1 MGGPNAKRLSPC
13 KKGRTSHHPKSA
25 GYSVGFV
32 HIVIMG
38 CGRTGSALAGEF
50 GARGHSVAII
60 DQDPDAFRR
69 LPEGFSGDRITGV
82 GFDRETLV
90 AAGVEDA
97 YAFAAVSSGD
107 NSNILAAR
115 VVRETYGLDNVV
127 ARIADSGRAEVY
139 RRLGIPTVAP
149 VPWTTSQIVSRVL
162 PGGVDELYS
171 DSTVGVSLRRLTF
184 HPGWL
189 GATVADIQ
197 AATQVS
203 VAYLV
208 RFSQAVLPTSASTL
222 QSGDEL
228 VCVVPTAVEVTA
240 VKVLSRAPGGQ
251 S

>member
-1 MGGPNAKRLSPC
+1 
-13 KKGRTSHHPKSA
+13 
-25 GYSVGFV
+25 
-32 HIVIMG
+32 MG

-50 GARGHSVAII
+50 SARGHSVAVI
-60 DQDPDAFRR
+60 DQDPDSFRR
-69 LPEGFSGDRITGV
+69 LPENFTGERVTGV

-115 VVRETYGLDNVV
+115 VVRETYGVDNVV

-149 VPWTTSQIVSRVL
+149 VPWTTAQILSRVL
-162 PGGVDELYS
+162 PGGVDELYV
-171 DSTVGVSLRRLTF
+171 DSTAGMSLQRLSY

-189 GATVADIQ
+189 GHSVADIQ
-197 AATQVS
+197 QAAKVS

-208 RFSQAVLPTSASTL
+208 RFSHGMLPTPDTKL

-228 VCVVPTAVEVTA
+228 FCVVPVATGTTAT
-240 VKVLSRAPGGQ
+240 KVLGSVPGGRK
-251 S
+251 